1 MLIFIDTAICI
12 KVLSKDSSF
21 VSARSNQS
29 SSAARRNLSSGLSFL
44 FKDRRVSHPMDNMIV
59 ADQMIC
65 ARLQNSQ
72 KGNYLGKLMR
82 MYVLH
87 VYIVLFVVLC
97 RLIG

>member
-1 MLIFIDTAICI
+1 MHVNISSIRPSA
-12 KVLSKDSSF
+12 SRSSADSSLQEAT
-21 VSARSNQS
+21 SS
-29 SSAARRNLSSGLSFL
+29 SSAARRDLSSGLCFL
-44 FKDRRVSHPMDNMIV
+44 FEDRRVSHPMDNMIV

-87 VYIVLFVVLC
+87 VYMVFFVVLC